1 MIAPEFMTFLK
12 SSKERRLGVRPTGT
26 WSGRGFSTGDIAA
39 ATRSRG
45 SFCIDKTHTRNIK
58 QVVIPNQL
66 AVRISGESLLRKEVG
81 EVAISTNEN
90 SKVSSLEITL
100 QGMMY
105 IFNQRFFGFVLQ
117 WTPAINLAVVFAIS
131 IRIDLAYSSSFS
143 IGSVAGSNRKK

>member
-39 ATRSRG
+39 ATRSRRF
-45 SFCIDKTHTRNIK
+45 FCIDKTHTRNIK

-100 QGMMY
+100 TGDD
-105 IFNQRFFGFVLQ
+105 VHLQ
-117 WTPAINLAVVFAIS
+117 SKILRLCSPMDTSQKP
-131 IRIDLAYSSSFS
+131 RSSFCHLH
-143 IGSVAGSNRKK
+143 KD